1 MRFSHRLLWHALG
14 LAFASTQCSA
24 LSLENLH
31 FEFPNAMYTVQQNGE
46 SYRVALKDYN
56 QDDDWGDPMGGNP
69 TFVFQMNPEELACID
84 FVTPYSDPSKKSF

>member
-46 SYRVALKDYN
+46 SYRVALKDTTRMTIGETL
-56 QDDDWGDPMGGNP
+56 W
-69 TFVFQMNPEELACID
+69 EEIRRL
-84 FVTPYSDPSKKSF
+84 FFR